1 MRNIKLLIEYE
12 GTNYAG
18 WQVQSGLATIQGTL
32 IDAAQRLT
40 RKEAVIA
47 GASRTD
53 AGVHAFGQVASLK
66 TGSAIPC
73 YNIMQ
78 GMNALLPKDIVV
90 KEAADAPEWFD
101 PRRDSKGKVYLYRI
115 INRNHPSAIARNFTW
130 HIFTPL
136 DIAAMREAAMHFIGE
151 KDFSSFRAA
160 DSEALHSIREV
171 TSVEVFDRGEGLI
184 EIEVRGTAFLRHMV
198 RIMTGTLVAVGK
210 GRISPAELPAIIE
223 AKDRS
228 AAAMTAPPQ
237 GLFLVKVEY

>member
-18 WQVQSGLATIQGTL
+18 WQVQASLATIQGTL
-32 IDAAQRLT
+32 IDAATRLT
-40 RKEAVIA
+40 QKEAAIA

-53 AGVHAFGQVASLK
+53 AGVHALGQVASLK
-66 TGSAIPC
+66 TESTIPC

-78 GMNALLPKDIVV
+78 GMNALLPDDIVI
-90 KEAADAPEWFD
+90 KDAQDMPDWFD
-101 PRRDSKGKVYLYRI
+101 PRRDSKGKIYLYRI
-115 INRNHPSAIARNFTW
+115 INRNHPSAMARNFTW

-136 DIAAMREAAMHFIGE
+136 DIAAMREAARHFIGE

-184 EIEVRGTAFLRHMV
+184 EIEVMGTAFLRHMV

-210 GRISPAELPAIIE
+210 GKISPAEIPAIIE

-237 GLFLVKVEY
+237 GLILVKVEY